1 MNTLGQVRTKEIR
14 DRYVE
19 TLRELAAELEHGSKT
34 RLFSYR
40 RTFGGVDVEIEI
52 ELSSGCTIAS
62 CSNEFGHRFRVSSP
76 VGSTELGLAIER
88 EIERVSK

>member
-1 MNTLGQVRTKEIR
+1 MTTQEMRAKEIR

-19 TLRELAAELEHGSKT
+19 TLRELAAELERFRAA

-40 RTFGGVDVEIEI
+40 RTFGGVEIEI
-52 ELSSGCTIAS
+52 ELELSSGCTLAS
-62 CSNEFGHRFRVSSP
+62 CSNEFGHRFSVSSP